1 MPRLSD
7 KDITKKVL
15 DWNISKD
22 REDMLK
28 AKEYYLS
35 KNDITK
41 RLFYINTPKGQIEDV
56 YRSNTRLSSSFFQL
70 LVDQKVSYCLSKDIV
85 LKDISTPFDINDEID
100 YTAEE
105 ASIKSIGWT
114 HIYADKEGL
123 IKLKTM
129 ESEEIIEINDGTI
142 EKNLLYVIRI
152 YELSDEKFAQL
163 WDDTNKYIYKMDKD
177 GIYKY
182 QEESSHLDNGVSWGM
197 IPFIPLYNNRNKT
210 NDLMRIK
217 CIIDAYDTVI
227 SDFANNFIDFQE
239 LILFVKNYNENVATE
254 TAAME
259 LMEWLKK
266 YKIISVRADGSLDI
280 ISKEVP
286 YQARGEFLLILKKLI
301 YSFGQGVDIDELKGT
316 SLTNV
321 VVKAYFAL
329 LDIKANKFIKQCKKY
344 IKELLKFSNAYNKM
358 KSQQTYDI
366 SKVEIVFNKSI
377 IINEKEVIESI
388 AAAGE
393 FTSLE
398 TQVAKNPLVDNAK
411 EELQKI
417 EEENL
422 QYNEPVVPGS
432 GLDEA

>member
-7 KDITKKVL
+7 KDITKYVS
-15 DWNISKD
+15 DWESSKAK
-22 REDMLK
+22 ENMLK
-28 AKEYYLS
+28 AQKYYLS
-35 KNDITK
+35 NNDIND
-41 RLFYINTPKGQIEDV
+41 RIFYLWTPGGKIKDV
-56 YRSNTRLSSSFFQL
+56 YRNNTRLSSSFFQL

-85 LKDISTPFDINDEID
+85 IKDISIPFDINDEID

-105 ASIKSIGWT
+105 ASIKSVGWT

-129 ESEEIIEINDGTI
+129 ESEEIIEIPDGTI
-142 EKNLLYVIRI
+142 EQNLSYIIRI
-152 YELSDEKFAQL
+152 YELDKEKFAEL
-163 WDDTNKYIYKMDKD
+163 WDDTYK
-177 GIYKY
+177 YKY
-182 QEESSHLDNGVSWGM
+182 QLDKDNVYKFIEENSHLDNGVSWGM

-210 NDLMRIK
+210 NDLQRIK
-217 CIIDAYDTVI
+217 CLIDAYDTVI

-254 TAAME
+254 QAAKE

-266 YKIISVRADGSLDI
+266 YKIVSVRGDGAMDI

-329 LDIKANKFIKQCKKY
+329 LDIKANKFLKQCKKY
-344 IKELLKFSNAYNKM
+344 IKELLKFANAYNKM
-358 KSQQTYDI
+358 KNQQTFDI
-366 SKVEIVFNKSI
+366 NKAEIVFNKSI

-422 QYNEPVVPGS
+422 QYNEPIIPGS
-432 GLDEA
+432 GLDET